1 MSKPKRSKC
10 VPKEKSMIKQMEGLA
25 MKMVNKKLLVG
36 ILTLMMSVGMVS
48 IQANATT
55 VITDVHSCSTAGY
68 TFHIRESGSM
78 TELGTMYLTKD
89 YTHNV
94 VSNTFTAAKKC
105 ESVTAYVSG
114 TNSGFKK
121 ATMAPID
128 PKDSFTV
135 TKEVKEPTIVYG
147 YCSVTY

>member
-1 MSKPKRSKC
+1 
-10 VPKEKSMIKQMEGLA
+10 
-25 MKMVNKKLLVG
+25 MKMANKKLLVG

-48 IQANATT
+48 IRSNAAT
-55 VITDVHSCSTAGY
+55 VITDVHSCISAGY
-68 TFHIRESGSM
+68 TFHIRESGST

-114 TNSGFKK
+114 TNSDFKEWSVK
-121 ATMAPID
+121 SIPAD
-128 PKDSFTV
+128 NSFTV
-135 TKEVKEPTIVYG
+135 TKSVKEPTIVYG
-147 YCSVTY
+147 KCSVTY